1 MAASVEV
8 ISHWHHSF
16 EDFNTSALE
25 FYRAVEETLKQK
37 DAPSVATSHVDWS
50 ESGLLSAKREYLRIS
65 HGRFSFDLCAA
76 PFGKDYFFSWW
87 LVKRGSG
94 VAMPFGCLG
103 VIALPIALFISMR
116 IAGFLEG
123 IILFMVLLA
132 VSGAALLTSAR
143 SGSGVEDMILAIPMV
158 GRAYER
164 FLKPVTYYSIDSRT
178 VFDETAHRVVM
189 NHIASLLTICKLPPL
204 TADEL
209 KPQTRKTLP

>member
-37 DAPSVATSHVDWS
+37 EAPSMTASRIDWA
-50 ESGLLSAKREYLRIS
+50 ESGFLSAKREYLRIS

-76 PFGKDYFFSWW
+76 PFGKDFFFSWW
-87 LVKRGSG
+87 LVKRGPDA
-94 VAMPFGCLG
+94 AMLFGCLG
-103 VIALPIALFISMR
+103 IIALPIVLFVCIQM
-116 IAGFLEG
+116 AGFFG
-123 IILFMVLLA
+123 GMILFLVLLG
-132 VSGAALLTSAR
+132 VSFATLLSSAR
-143 SGSGVEDMILAIPMV
+143 SGSPVEDMILAIPLV
-158 GRAYER
+158 GRFYER

-178 VFDETAHRVVM
+178 VFEETVHRVVM
-189 NHIASLLTICKLPPL
+189 NHISSLLTISKLPPL